1 MFKFL
6 AFLHKNLKY
15 FPPCPGCMFNNF
27 FFSKFRDHLSEESQ
41 QIFFDFLLQYPK
53 YNDGKCGANFEALR
67 KKIRS
72 EGFGAGKLI

>member
-6 AFLHKNLKY
+6 AVLHKNLKY

-27 FFSKFRDHLSEESQ
+27 FFSKFRDYLSEQSQ
-41 QIFFDFLLQYPK
+41 QIFFDFLLECPK
-53 YNDGKCGANFEALR
+53 YNDGANFEALR
-67 KKIRS
+67 NQICS